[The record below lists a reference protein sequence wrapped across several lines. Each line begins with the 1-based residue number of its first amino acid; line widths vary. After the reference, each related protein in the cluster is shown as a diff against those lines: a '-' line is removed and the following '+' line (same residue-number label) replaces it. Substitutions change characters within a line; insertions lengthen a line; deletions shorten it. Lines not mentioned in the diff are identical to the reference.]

1 MAAIRLGDDKDIAEA
16 AHTDI
21 ELIPGA
27 NNLSAEDNAMEQK
40 KLQRAS
46 LIAKSMTA
54 FLTIAL
60 LILWPMPMYG
70 SEYIFSKKVSL
81 PLLPMLKTIHYTKCY
96 QFFTGWVTVGIL
108 WLFCSAF
115 CVGLFPL
122 WEGRHS
128 MANTFKG
135 IFRDLTGK
143 GGHVTR
149 GRVIEGTE
157 APSAPAGE
165 KAETS
170 VTEKVPS
177 I

>member
-27 NNLSAEDNAMEQK
+27 NNLSAEENAMEQK

-70 SEYIFSKKVSL
+70 SKYIFSKKVGLTLS
-81 PLLPMLKTIHYTKCY
+81 TYA
-96 QFFTGWVTVGIL
+96 
-108 WLFCSAF
+108 CS
-115 CVGLFPL
+115 
-122 WEGRHS
+122 
-128 MANTFKG
+128 
-135 IFRDLTGK
+135 IY
-143 GGHVTR
+143 
-149 GRVIEGTE
+149 
-157 APSAPAGE
+157 
-165 KAETS
+165 
-170 VTEKVPS
+170 
-177 I
+177 